1 MFRQAKFVRIKSS
14 GEVFYHYRA
23 KVCQPKNW
31 LLNQTYEKCECSLG
45 KFTYFALDKRNPLQ
59 CHLEAKLWW
68 IKCTLGC
75 GLNNQSTHLALIS
88 SKCDILHSLLLIQIT
103 IQLSK
108 IYVFLEKFQLTLD
121 PPQPRFLRFFCDFL
135 AKPRH
140 LRSLNIKENLQYI
153 KLFQKLI
160 CFGKSGL
167 P

>member
-1 MFRQAKFVRIKSS
+1 MRIKSS

-23 KVCQPKNW
+23 KVCQPKKCDQFNW

-88 SKCDILHSLLLIQIT
+88 SKCDIFHSLLLIQIT

-121 PPQPRFLRFFCDFL
+121 PPQPNFLRFFCDWRKKSTF
-135 AKPRH
+135 AKPQH
-140 LRSLNIKENLQYI
+140 
-153 KLFQKLI
+153 
-160 CFGKSGL
+160 
-167 P
+167 